1 MNYYINWF
9 FGGESAGFS
18 GQTTSMPSSNFPWGR
33 WSRHSGESIWP
44 SCSSVAWG
52 WARAIWRTRA
62 VWHLR
67 APPTVSENWVLYR
80 NKRKCSRPGFR
91 CKSEFFQGS
100 STFLHDTTRK
110 NVTFQPSD
118 ASCVFVSYIALF
130 ANSDFCLA
138 WGNRLAPWTTILHI
152 HKASIPSPSGTPKEV
167 VTWSASYGHKADTS
181 HRLRSGCPS
190 FSSIKRWCLW
200 QWSGSYFID
209 FHRPSARTEVPSGT
223 RH

>member
-91 CKSEFFQGS
+91 CKSEFFSGIINLFAWHNQKKCNLPAFRRFLRLR
-100 STFLHDTTRK
+100 FLHRSLCQLGLLLGLGK
-110 NVTFQPSD
+110 Q
-118 ASCVFVSYIALF
+118 ARALD
-130 ANSDFCLA
+130 NHLA
-138 WGNRLAPWTTILHI
+138 HPQSKH
-152 HKASIPSPSGTPKEV
+152 S
-167 VTWSASYGHKADTS
+167 
-181 HRLRSGCPS
+181 
-190 FSSIKRWCLW
+190 
-200 QWSGSYFID
+200 
-209 FHRPSARTEVPSGT
+209 
-223 RH
+223 